1 GPPGSCIPLEGKN
14 ETSSLPEL
22 RETNTTN
29 NNSAEI
35 NNTTQNVEKDKDV
48 EWSGTW
54 IGIESVG
61 GFPPKPEEKQMPDQR
76 KETDVKVQKRSAAPP
91 EANQQQ
97 MNQGKPHPDD
107 WHRLERFPFPT
118 K

>member
-1 GPPGSCIPLEGKN
+1 
-14 ETSSLPEL
+14 EL
-22 RETNTTN
+22 RDTNTTN

-35 NNTTQNVEKDKDV
+35 NNTTQNVGKLEKDKDV

-54 IGIESVG
+54 IGIESIG

-76 KETDVKVQKRSAAPP
+76 KETDVKVQKRSATPP

-97 MNQGKPHPDD
+97 MNQGKPNPDD